1 MNSRITAIL
10 IGLLSVT
17 GVFATTVIEQND
29 SITNEI
35 VSDSITNEIVS
46 DSITMAMPSD
56 SITIQVTD
64 TDSIARQQEADKNL
78 LSLLETDST
87 EQILPVIKM
96 LRMLEYADSIRA
108 MQGSGEIPVNPLF
121 LPIVF
126 EKQMSTPFQHL
137 PSAEKCPF
145 KPKSLSVDDKWLQDE
160 IQAEKT
166 RNLAQNYVIVNLY
179 ITIQTI
185 YRKCLNNT

>member
-17 GVFATTVIEQND
+17 GVFATTAIEQN
-29 SITNEI
+29 
-35 VSDSITNEIVS
+35 DSITNEIVS

-87 EQILPVIKM
+87 EQILPDRSWSWTAGAGRH
-96 LRMLEYADSIRA
+96 L
-108 MQGSGEIPVNPLF
+108 
-121 LPIVF
+121 
-126 EKQMSTPFQHL
+126 TPEFTEQTS
-137 PSAEKCPF
+137 SASK
-145 KPKSLSVDDKWLQDE
+145 
-160 IQAEKT
+160 
-166 RNLAQNYVIVNLY
+166 
-179 ITIQTI
+179 
-185 YRKCLNNT
+185 

>member
-10 IGLLSVT
+10 ISILSVT
-17 GVFATTVIEQND
+17 GVFATTAIEQN
-29 SITNEI
+29 
-35 VSDSITNEIVS
+35 DSITNEIVS

-108 MQGSGEIPVNPLF
+108 MQGSGEIPVQPTF
-121 LPIVF
+121 LTYRVRKTDVYSF
-126 EKQMSTPFQHL
+126 STFTLGRKMP
-137 PSAEKCPF
+137 
-145 KPKSLSVDDKWLQDE
+145 
-160 IQAEKT
+160 
-166 RNLAQNYVIVNLY
+166 
-179 ITIQTI
+179 IQTKVSFGG
-185 YRKCLNNT
+185 R

>member
-10 IGLLSVT
+10 ISLLSVT
-17 GVFATTVIEQND
+17 GVFATTVIEQN
-29 SITNEI
+29 
-35 VSDSITNEIVS
+35 DSITNEIVS

-126 EKQMSTPFQHL
+126 EKQMSTPFNIYPRPKNAHSNQSL
-137 PSAEKCPF
+137 FRWTINGYKTRF
-145 KPKSLSVDDKWLQDE
+145 KPKRPE
-160 IQAEKT
+160 I
-166 RNLAQNYVIVNLY
+166 
-179 ITIQTI
+179 
-185 YRKCLNNT
+185 

>member
-64 TDSIARQQEADKNL
+64 TDSIRSPARGRQEFTFIIGNRLNRADFTGYQN
-78 LSLLETDST
+78 
-87 EQILPVIKM
+87 VA
-96 LRMLEYADSIRA
+96 YARI
-108 MQGSGEIPVNPLF
+108 
-121 LPIVF
+121 
-126 EKQMSTPFQHL
+126 
-137 PSAEKCPF
+137 C
-145 KPKSLSVDDKWLQDE
+145 
-160 IQAEKT
+160 
-166 RNLAQNYVIVNLY
+166 
-179 ITIQTI
+179 
-185 YRKCLNNT
+185 

>member
-17 GVFATTVIEQND
+17 GVFATTVIEQN
-29 SITNEI
+29 
-35 VSDSITNEIVS
+35 DSITNEIVS

-108 MQGSGEIPVNPLF
+108 MQGSAKYLSTHFSYLSCSKNRCLLLF
-121 LPIVF
+121 NIYPRPKNAHSNQSLFRWTINGY
-126 EKQMSTPFQHL
+126 KTR
-137 PSAEKCPF
+137 F
-145 KPKSLSVDDKWLQDE
+145 KPKRPE
-160 IQAEKT
+160 I
-166 RNLAQNYVIVNLY
+166 
-179 ITIQTI
+179 
-185 YRKCLNNT
+185 

>member
-160 IQAEKT
+160 IHRHVALGRSSFGLLKG
-166 RNLAQNYVIVNLY
+166 RA
-179 ITIQTI
+179 
-185 YRKCLNNT
+185 

>member
-1 MNSRITAIL
+1 
-10 IGLLSVT
+10 
-17 GVFATTVIEQND
+17 
-29 SITNEI
+29 
-35 VSDSITNEIVS
+35 
-46 DSITMAMPSD
+46 
-56 SITIQVTD
+56 
-64 TDSIARQQEADKNL
+64 
-78 LSLLETDST
+78 
-87 EQILPVIKM
+87 M

-166 RNLAQNYVIVNLY
+166 RNLAQNYVIVNYPKLIHYNTDNLPEVPKQYVIENDPAKHILSIKEKLY
-179 ITIQTI
+179 
-185 YRKCLNNT
+185 

>member
-17 GVFATTVIEQND
+17 GVFATTVIEQN
-29 SITNEI
+29 
-35 VSDSITNEIVS
+35 DSITNEIVS

-87 EQILPVIKM
+87 EQILPKSSTE
-96 LRMLEYADSIRA
+96 LCNRQLPKTYTLQYRQST
-108 MQGSGEIPVNPLF
+108 GS
-121 LPIVF
+121 
-126 EKQMSTPFQHL
+126 
-137 PSAEKCPF
+137 A
-145 KPKSLSVDDKWLQDE
+145 
-160 IQAEKT
+160 
-166 RNLAQNYVIVNLY
+166 
-179 ITIQTI
+179 
-185 YRKCLNNT
+185 

>member
-17 GVFATTVIEQND
+17 GVFATTVIEQN
-29 SITNEI
+29 
-35 VSDSITNEIVS
+35 DSITNEIVS

-96 LRMLEYADSIRA
+96 LRMLEYADSIGADVITSSLGYYRVRKTDVY
-108 MQGSGEIPVNPLF
+108 SF
-121 LPIVF
+121 
-126 EKQMSTPFQHL
+126 STFTLGRKMP
-137 PSAEKCPF
+137 
-145 KPKSLSVDDKWLQDE
+145 
-160 IQAEKT
+160 
-166 RNLAQNYVIVNLY
+166 
-179 ITIQTI
+179 IQTKVSFGG
-185 YRKCLNNT
+185 R

>member
-96 LRMLEYADSIRA
+96 LRMLEYADIKWEFYHNMVWSCRLFYFTNYDHVQGDMENTFDFILNRFFSTRLFVHLRYDDARA
-108 MQGSGEIPVNPLF
+108 LNKDFGH
-121 LPIVF
+121 
-126 EKQMSTPFQHL
+126 FQL
-137 PSAEKCPF
+137 KEL
-145 KPKSLSVDDKWLQDE
+145 LSFGF
-160 IQAEKT
+160 
-166 RNLAQNYVIVNLY
+166 NY
-179 ITIQTI
+179 
-185 YRKCLNNT
+185 KF

>member
-17 GVFATTVIEQND
+17 GVFATTAIEQN
-29 SITNEI
+29 
-35 VSDSITNEIVS
+35 DSITNEIVS

-96 LRMLEYADSIRA
+96 LRILEYADSIRA

-126 EKQMSTPFQHL
+126 EKTDVYSFSTFTLGRKMP
-137 PSAEKCPF
+137 
-145 KPKSLSVDDKWLQDE
+145 
-160 IQAEKT
+160 
-166 RNLAQNYVIVNLY
+166 
-179 ITIQTI
+179 IQTKVSFGG
-185 YRKCLNNT
+185 R

>member
-17 GVFATTVIEQND
+17 GVFATTAIEQN
-29 SITNEI
+29 
-35 VSDSITNEIVS
+35 DSITNEIVS

-121 LPIVF
+121 LSYRVRKTDVYSF
-126 EKQMSTPFQHL
+126 STFTLGRKMP
-137 PSAEKCPF
+137 
-145 KPKSLSVDDKWLQDE
+145 
-160 IQAEKT
+160 
-166 RNLAQNYVIVNLY
+166 
-179 ITIQTI
+179 IQTKVSFGG
-185 YRKCLNNT
+185 R